1 MKDEKE
7 TCLPD
12 RQVCN
17 ECGVSVKF
25 GSGHFV
31 NRVPDLNDPE
41 TRLEMGKPFPNGEW
55 ICSKCDNENTF
66 QLSEESAEPSVTI
79 SDLCKIWNELYGEN
93 FKKEYQGVYKRITN
107 TF

>member
-17 ECGVSVKF
+17 ECGASVKF

-41 TRLEMGKPFPNGEW
+41 IRLEMGKPFPNGEW
-55 ICSKCDNENTF
+55 LCSRCDEG
-66 QLSEESAEPSVTI
+66 EETETTTV
-79 SDLCKIWNELYGEN
+79 K
-93 FKKEYQGVYKRITN
+93 
-107 TF
+107 